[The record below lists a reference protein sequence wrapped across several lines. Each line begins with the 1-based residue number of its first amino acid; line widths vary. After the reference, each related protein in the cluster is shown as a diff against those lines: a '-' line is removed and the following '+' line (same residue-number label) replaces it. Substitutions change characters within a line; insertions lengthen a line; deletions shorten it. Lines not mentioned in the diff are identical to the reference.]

1 MSYVDRSF
9 PTAPLLNLLLNYAI
23 IKHHADHVR
32 HAISKRAFFSRE
44 MCTCEYKHTGN
55 GFVNN
60 TAHVEAPASGSRI
73 VTLLGVVVRQRQ
85 VYYFTIHFL
94 DVNL

>member
-1 MSYVDRSF
+1 
-9 PTAPLLNLLLNYAI
+9 
-23 IKHHADHVR
+23 
-32 HAISKRAFFSRE
+32 
-44 MCTCEYKHTGN
+44 MCACEYKHTGN

-73 VTLLGVVVRQRQ
+73 VTLLGVVARQRQ